1 MSEGRDIV
9 HHLAPMVR
17 GHLAMTA
24 SCIYPNYAMR
34 LITRHP
40 THVVVVVLL
49 GVVYAGKKRLVPLIF
64 IMQVVL

>member
-1 MSEGRDIV
+1 
-9 HHLAPMVR
+9 MVR
-17 GHLAMTA
+17 GHLAMAA
-24 SCIYPNYAMR
+24 SGVDPNHAKR

-49 GVVYAGKKRLVPLIF
+49 GVVDTGEQRLVPLIF